1 MNRVPSA
8 GIINSTKNGARVSRP
23 AAALPLVAL
32 IGTLALLLSC
42 GEGSVSAPST
52 STPKTTPTVSVQGSP
67 AQQPTPSPPPGGAS
81 PSIDLATTPAL
92 LTVYGADSGDFL
104 SDIPALATGD
114 FNHDGIDDVLVGARF
129 ADGPA
134 NSRKDAGEAYV
145 VFGARQLP
153 STVDIA
159 AGGQNLTLYGDSPG
173 GNFGFSAA
181 AGDVNGDGIDDI
193 LVGAP
198 TEANRDG
205 ALGAVYIIYGAAGLG
220 GTVDTASGQQDV
232 TINGPGGNAFF
243 GDSVALGDV
252 NGDKRND
259 IIVGSTFAEDPGRQL
274 GNAGAVFV
282 LFGSASLPRAIDTAK
297 GQQNAVIYAADPFD
311 ELGDTVI
318 SGDVNGDGIDDII
331 ATAEAADGPNND
343 RDVAAEVHIVFGRPD
358 LGGALRISNGD
369 QDVSIYGAEAHDT
382 LGFSLASGDLNGD
395 GKDDIIMG
403 ARLADGPLNKRP
415 EAGEVYVVFGSAD
428 LPQDIDILLEQQDLT
443 IFGADPSDFLGSTEA
458 VGDVNGDG
466 SNELLLGTGFGAG
479 AANARFASGE
489 ASVLAPVPNHG
500 ALDMAAGVARLA
512 IYGAQTGD
520 GLASSLVTGDINGDG
535 RNEIVMIAAG
545 APGLT
550 GTPKAGRIYVVAVPD
565 LG

>member
-1 MNRVPSA
+1 MSPYAVRETIRLLRHKTRA
-8 GIINSTKNGARVSRP
+8 GRP
-23 AAALPLVAL
+23 KAALPLAAMVGAL
-32 IGTLALLLSC
+32 AALLAC
-42 GEGSVSAPST
+42 GGSSGPAPA
-52 STPKTTPTVSVQGSP
+52 TPTPQATPTVSVERSTPQVTPSLPPGQSP
-67 AQQPTPSPPPGGAS
+67 A
-81 PSIDLATTPAL
+81 SIDLATTPAL
-92 LTVYGADSGDFL
+92 MTVYGADSGDFL

-114 FNHDGIDDVLVGARF
+114 FNADGIDDILVGARF

-134 NSRKDAGEAYV
+134 NSRQDAGEAYV

-153 STVDIA
+153 SAVDIA
-159 AGGQNLTLYGDSPG
+159 AGGQDITLYGDSEG

-198 TEANRDG
+198 TEADRDG
-205 ALGAVYIIYGAAGLG
+205 TLGAVYIVFGAGDLA

-232 TINGPGGNAFF
+232 TISGPGGNAFF
-243 GDSVALGDV
+243 GDSVAVGDV
-252 NGDKRND
+252 NGDRRND
-259 IIVGSTFAEDPGRQL
+259 IIVGSTFANDPGRQL
-274 GNAGAVFV
+274 ANVGAVFV
-282 LFGSASLPRAIDTAK
+282 IFGSAGLPRTIETAK

-343 RDVAAEVHIVFGRPD
+343 RDVAAEVHVVLGRPD
-358 LGGALRISNGD
+358 LSGTLRISNGD

-395 GKDDIIMG
+395 VADDIIMG

-428 LPQDIDILLEQQDLT
+428 LPKDIDILLEQQDLT
-443 IFGADPSDFLGSTEA
+443 IFGADPSDFLGSSEA
-458 VGDVNGDG
+458 VGDVDGDG
-466 SNELLLGTGFGAG
+466 SSELLLGTGFGAG

-489 ASVLAPVPNHG
+489 ASVLAPLPNHG
-500 ALDMAAGVARLA
+500 SLDIAAAGVARLA
-512 IYGAQTGD
+512 VFGAQAGD
-520 GLASSLVTGDINGDG
+520 ALGSSLTSGDLNGDG
-535 RNEIVMIAAG
+535 RNEIVIIAAS

-550 GTPKAGRIYVVAVPD
+550 ATPQAGRIYVVPLVGLD
-565 LG
+565 